1 MNITAKTILI
11 AAAACLGLAGLA
23 QAQTLKKYVTPDGKT
38 VYSDRPIPGAKE
50 VGEVAP
56 PPTVA
61 PADRSTAESAAQREA
76 KDLKAAEQRIA
87 ERKASRER
95 IAAAEAKLEAAKRA
109 LAEGKEP
116 LPGERKGTAGGQS
129 RLSDEYWQR
138 QKANQ
143 QAVENAQRALDEALA
158 AQK

>member
-1 MNITAKTILI
+1 MNITAKTILT
-11 AAAACLGLAGLA
+11 AAAVCLGFAGPA
-23 QAQTLKKYVTPDGKT
+23 QAQALKKYVTPDGKT

-56 PPTVA
+56 PPKVT
-61 PADRSTAESAAQREA
+61 PADRSAAKSSAQRDA
-76 KDLKAAEQRIA
+76 KDVKSAEQRIE

-116 LPGERKGTAGGQS
+116 LPGERRGTAGGQS
-129 RLSDEYWQR
+129 RLSDAYWQR

-143 QAVENAQRALDEALA
+143 QAVENAQRALDAARA
-158 AQK
+158 AQ